1 MNRSAWLRSLTH
13 DSIAGFAAKMS
24 GRDERPGVFEVIS
37 EDGNGREFVR
47 CVTDYVD
54 ENSWEGRV
62 FESFAIHA
70 QGH

>member
-1 MNRSAWLRSLTH
+1 MLSWV
-13 DSIAGFAAKMS
+13 AKMS
-24 GRDERPGVFEVIS
+24 CRDERPGVFEVIS

-54 ENSWEGRV
+54 ENPWEGRV